1 MIGKNFFYWQ
11 LDGIR
16 ALYKMMLSCFKKM
29 KATEKVHVPNLKIA
43 VLCLMLNVSCKARQ
57 R

>member
-1 MIGKNFFYWQ
+1 MIGNSFFYWQ